1 VENPENIFPLCGKIS
16 LFFPR
21 RGKTFS
27 TPWKTPGPI
36 LHSSFFIFN
45 CQEGIMPFLTD
56 TPDGAV
62 LSLRIVPR
70 AAKNAIQG
78 EHGDA
83 LKIRL
88 CAPPVDGAA
97 NAALIE
103 FLSDTLSLPRARIQL
118 LGGKTSRTKRV
129 LLAGLSA
136 SAIRTKIQAGTQ
148 GRDKN
153 T

>member
-1 VENPENIFPLCGKIS
+1 M
-16 LFFPR
+16 
-21 RGKTFS
+21 
-27 TPWKTPGPI
+27 PW
-36 LHSSFFIFN
+36 
-45 CQEGIMPFLTD
+45 LTD

-62 LSLRIVPR
+62 LTLRLIPR

-103 FLSDTLSLPRARIQL
+103 FLSDTLSLPRARIRL
-118 LGGKTSRTKRV
+118 LSGHTSRTKRV

-148 GRDKN
+148 EKDKN